1 MDKIII
7 AYNGNKIFTMITKR
21 HYKLGDIINDN
32 KIVYAIIDG
41 DVAYIDT
48 KTRDTYGA
56 EWQTI
61 AYHNSQYYDSVAAPT
76 HIEYRKENG
85 HQYRLYNGDTEDVYE
100 MVANGNNLL
109 HRVRNDLMCLLMGEG
124 TKRQTETMGL
134 QGYMNR
140 AIRHG
145 EVVYTEW
152 IQRPIK

>member
-1 MDKIII
+1 MVR
-7 AYNGNKIFTMITKR
+7 NG
-21 HYKLGDIINDN
+21 
-32 KIVYAIIDG
+32 
-41 DVAYIDT
+41 
-48 KTRDTYGA
+48 
-56 EWQTI
+56 
-61 AYHNSQYYDSVAAPT
+61 SQYYDSVAAPT

-109 HRVRNDLMCLLMGEG
+109 NRVRNDLMCLLMGEG

-140 AIRHG
+140 AIRNG